1 MSCRYIVHSHD
12 DYVAVC
18 VCVCVCVCDYE
29 TFRIAPLMSKET
41 ILVWYKDPVR
51 TPGRNVP
58 LIRFLITGA
67 DIYGVGPKTGPQTHR
82 HNPVKP

>member
-1 MSCRYIVHSHD
+1 VTTDVVPLVHSHD

-18 VCVCVCVCDYE
+18 VCMCVCVCDYE
-29 TFRIAPLMSKET
+29 TFCIAPLMSKET

-67 DIYGVGPKTGPQTHR
+67 DIYGVGPKNGTTDSSP
-82 HNPVKP
+82 

>member
-1 MSCRYIVHSHD
+1 VTTDVVPLVHSHD

-18 VCVCVCVCDYE
+18 VCVCVCDYE
-29 TFRIAPLMSKET
+29 TFCIAPLMSKET

-67 DIYGVGPKTGPQTHR
+67 DIYGVGPKNGTTDSSP
-82 HNPVKP
+82 